1 MTVKGVGIMIWLIVL
16 CAALALAV
24 LGLGLR
30 LHGVHQA
37 VRHIRAELGEK
48 LESDTNTLLS
58 VPTRDGHMR
67 ALAADLNRQLRQL
80 RDQRQKYLCGDRELK
95 EAVTNISHDLRTPL
109 TAAWGYLELLKEE
122 PLSDNARR
130 YLGSIENRMEAMKH
144 LTQELLRYSVAAST
158 ARELPVEPVNVGAAL
173 EESAAAFYAAFS
185 ARGIVPDIR
194 MPEGAVIKSLNRA
207 ALSRVLGNILSNAL
221 NHSGGDLE
229 IVLTG
234 EGLLTFTNKAPDLD
248 EVQVGRLFDRFFTV
262 ETARDSTGLGLAISR
277 TLIEQMHGSIDA
289 AYADGRLTV
298 SVRL

>member
-1 MTVKGVGIMIWLIVL
+1 MTSEGVDIMIWLIVL

-30 LHGVHQA
+30 LRGVHQA

-48 LESDTNTLLS
+48 LESDTNTPLS

-67 ALAADLNRQLRQL
+67 ALAADLNRQLRLL

-158 ARELPVEPVNVGAAL
+158 ARELPVEPVNVGAVL
-173 EESAAAFYAAFS
+173 EESIAAFYAAFS

-194 MPEGAVIKSLNRA
+194 MPERAVIKSLNRA

>member
-1 MTVKGVGIMIWLIVL
+1 MIWLIVL